1 MKTKELRIGNLVRRK
16 GTDIITTVE
25 EVLSS
30 RINCFNPTLSKLS
43 TAQLSN
49 FEPIPLTDELIL
61 RFKFHKYKDQSVHP
75 NRYWL
80 TQGDWGFVIDKY
92 FMEQP
97 SWMFGHE
104 YYDSGDDSLDYT
116 PLWFKYNLR
125 YVHELQ
131 NLFFALTGT
140 ELVLSDNIN

>member
-1 MKTKELRIGNLVRRK
+1 MESKELRIGNLVRRK

-61 RFKFHKYKDQSVHP
+61 RFKCIHK
-75 NRYWL
+75 
-80 TQGDWGFVIDKY
+80 
-92 FMEQP
+92 
-97 SWMFGHE
+97 
-104 YYDSGDDSLDYT
+104 SL
-116 PLWFKYNLR
+116 
-125 YVHELQ
+125 
-131 NLFFALTGT
+131 
-140 ELVLSDNIN
+140 I